1 MLSFYVRHMRLCS
14 RLCQSG
20 WGPEQHIQRRS
31 LNLFPIHPNWPDKRT
46 KTPHVPLQL
55 VASTT
60 MTRKLSQPSRVT
72 DLCLEH
78 RNSHSAI
85 HEIKN
90 TMKKHKQQRIY
101 NISKFCLR
109 LSAQLP
115 CPPWFESE
123 RNAFIKLMVKNMIL
137 SYNWRWDHTPFQ
149 NKDQHANMPTCKQVK
164 QDIFKGQSVL
174 HRTRNTINSI
184 CEKPHVLLLCKK
196 NNFTKQNRI
205 PTRHDNKKCEVR
217 IIRMFFSWKLLS
229 CMQWCFLPKRS
240 EQKHVTTSCW
250 WFYKRNLAT

>member
-1 MLSFYVRHMRLCS
+1 MFVWSRMRKLITWWQRFVASVMLCDSLIVMNLPNGTNDLVTLKPWGPTLVDNRPLPIEPLAHSSPATGLLGTLLASLFLVQCSMWLYNHRPALANRTRLCS

-20 WGPEQHIQRRS
+20 WGPEKHIRRCS
-31 LNLFPIHPNWPDKRT
+31 LNSVAIHPNWLDNRT

-123 RNAFIKLMVKNMIL
+123 RNAFIKLML
-137 SYNWRWDHTPFQ
+137 
-149 NKDQHANMPTCKQVK
+149 
-164 QDIFKGQSVL
+164 
-174 HRTRNTINSI
+174 
-184 CEKPHVLLLCKK
+184 KK
-196 NNFTKQNRI
+196 
-205 PTRHDNKKCEVR
+205 HDTV
-217 IIRMFFSWKLLS
+217 
-229 CMQWCFLPKRS
+229 
-240 EQKHVTTSCW
+240 V
-250 WFYKRNLAT
+250 